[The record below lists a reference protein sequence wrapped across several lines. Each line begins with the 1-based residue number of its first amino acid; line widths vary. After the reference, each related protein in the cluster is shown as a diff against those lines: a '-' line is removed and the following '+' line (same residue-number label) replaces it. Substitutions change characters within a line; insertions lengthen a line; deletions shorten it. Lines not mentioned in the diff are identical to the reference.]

1 MITYDKSEIRNNLTI
16 YDVFELLSEFG
27 GDPEYTSFGI
37 LSSTICH
44 NKPGD
49 GSRKLY
55 FYENSTLF
63 HCYTGCDE
71 PSFDIFELMI
81 KIMSIQNNTDWD
93 LNDAV
98 RFVAQRFGIAGTE
111 ELEDGLPQLDD
122 WKYLSNYNKI
132 EEISTKSFDIIL
144 KEYDKSILNKFNY
157 NIKLTPWLNDGIDQ
171 YALDLASIGFYP
183 GGDQITIPHFDE
195 NSRLVGLRGR
205 SLCLEEAERFGKYRP
220 LKVNG
225 IQYNHPLGMNLYG
238 LNWARKAIKIIGKAI
253 IFESEKS
260 VLQYISMFGIDSDIA
275 VACCGSNVSAFQINS
290 LINAGAKEIIIALDR
305 QFQEIGDKEF
315 KHLTKNLTNL
325 GKRYNKYVII
335 SCIFDKHMITSYK
348 SSPTDEGKEKFLQLY
363 KERIIL

>member
-1 MITYDKSEIRNNLTI
+1 M
-16 YDVFELLSEFG
+16 
-27 GDPEYTSFGI
+27 
-37 LSSTICH
+37 
-44 NKPGD
+44 
-49 GSRKLY
+49 
-55 FYENSTLF
+55 
-63 HCYTGCDE
+63 
-71 PSFDIFELMI
+71 
-81 KIMSIQNNTDWD
+81 
-93 LNDAV
+93 
-98 RFVAQRFGIAGTE
+98 
-111 ELEDGLPQLDD
+111 
-122 WKYLSNYNKI
+122 
-132 EEISTKSFDIIL
+132 
-144 KEYDKSILNKFNY
+144 
-157 NIKLTPWLNDGIDQ
+157 
-171 YALDLASIGFYP
+171 ASIGFYP

-238 LNWARKAIKIIGKAI
+238 LNWAKKAIKIIGKAI

-335 SCIFDKHMITSYK
+335 SCIFYKHMITDYK

-363 KERIIL
+363 KERIVL